1 MSSGLSR
8 MHSGQGVLRGR
19 RHGSVGETSDLFFQ
33 RILFIQDEAY
43 PIAAPRS
50 V

>member
-1 MSSGLSR
+1 MSSGFPR
-8 MHSGQGVLRGR
+8 MHSGQGVLRGG

-33 RILFIQDEAY
+33 RIVFIRDEAY
-43 PIAAPRS
+43 PIVAPRS